1 MDKEMEQREMVQRV
15 VSHPKYKELRAK
27 RTAYGWWLTLAVM
40 VVYYGFIL
48 LVAFDKSFLA
58 IKIGT
63 GVMTLGMPLGVGV
76 ILFTIAC
83 TAFYVR
89 RANGEFDALTAEIVK
104 GALK

>member
-1 MDKEMEQREMVQRV
+1 
-15 VSHPKYKELRAK
+15 
-27 RTAYGWWLTLAVM
+27 
-40 VVYYGFIL
+40 
-48 LVAFDKSFLA
+48 
-58 IKIGT
+58 
-63 GVMTLGMPLGVGV
+63 VMTLGMPLGVGV